1 MVAAVS
7 HTGKH
12 LTERDATP
20 CSSLNNESPFSEMK
34 TEVCDD
40 VMDCCKPKTEPVPVP
55 RKSFSEKKQ
64 NNFSHIFF
72 LTGP

>member
-1 MVAAVS
+1 MVAAVG

-12 LTERDATP
+12 LTKRDATP

-40 VMDCCKPKTEPVPVP
+40 VMDCCKPKMEPVPVP
-55 RKSFSEKKQ
+55 RKSFSEKKPKQ
-64 NNFSHIFF
+64 LLTLFF
-72 LTGP
+72 